1 MQSYQLG
8 RGVRQAGQV
17 RHLHQCRQVHE
28 VDQGNHEA
36 HLSEAMCCWRDC
48 AGGGHRNCLGNHCVL
63 IIVSLWT
70 NFCSWKRT
78 RCKRGNKEIK
88 SLSNYLWL
96 HSCMLQRWVCPPN
109 PTHPRLPTT
118 IPFPHSTT
126 WRTWR
131 RHSLHG
137 PVGMQGKQCWGA
149 AAISDLRISTEM
161 PHPSHCHHIQQEA
174 DGSLCHRSFSNQD
187 VCVNPIFVP
196 KKWNKANTQNFFR
209 TIAEVSLDR
218 TAYSHMNLFNNSLI
232 FKYRFNT
239 FLFFYR
245 YIYSIVHLNL
255 QSEKTLYCNS

>member
-1 MQSYQLG
+1 MSPKPHTPTAAHHNPLSPQHHMEDVAPAQPA
-8 RGVRQAGQV
+8 RPRWDARQA
-17 RHLHQCRQVHE
+17 
-28 VDQGNHEA
+28 
-36 HLSEAMCCWRDC
+36 
-48 AGGGHRNCLGNHCVL
+48 VL
-63 IIVSLWT
+63 
-70 NFCSWKRT
+70 
-78 RCKRGNKEIK
+78 
-88 SLSNYLWL
+88 
-96 HSCMLQRWVCPPN
+96 
-109 PTHPRLPTT
+109 
-118 IPFPHSTT
+118 
-126 WRTWR
+126 
-131 RHSLHG
+131 
-137 PVGMQGKQCWGA
+137 GA